1 MLKID
6 NFKIERVNGL
16 QQISADVGGEQIW
29 FQMPHEV
36 PLLLSAE
43 PFIAAA
49 LLEAMYT
56 GQDIEVDC
64 SVAVSRQLAENL
76 TDLQAVFHCWN
87 DELKIVG
94 IHASLLGEGKKF
106 GRVGSFYS
114 AGVDSSFTLCRKMSE
129 ITHLML
135 MDVFDGQALGYEWES
150 LVERQSQFVDALGKR
165 LIPIR
170 SNVRNYAEGK
180 KISWDFMHGLII
192 SSIGSFFGFDR
203 VYVPSSHTYRELFP
217 WGSHP
222 LTDPMWSTESMRV
235 IHEGAG
241 ARRWEKV
248 KSLTQ
253 HQRML
258 DNLHVCWRTKIGNC
272 GECPKCIRTMLAL
285 HLLGARSKAIPEYTH
300 ATELHQLKTMDDH
313 GAVYLVDAMVA
324 AKATGNHTIYRKLY
338 WYHKQ
343 YQLLGILEHI
353 DRGILGGV
361 VRKLYRTIKKPDWL
375 DSRVALGAK
384 N

>member
-1 MLKID
+1 
-6 NFKIERVNGL
+6 
-16 QQISADVGGEQIW
+16 
-29 FQMPHEV
+29 
-36 PLLLSAE
+36 
-43 PFIAAA
+43 
-49 LLEAMYT
+49 MYT
-56 GQDIEVDC
+56 GQDIEVDS
-64 SVAVSRQLAENL
+64 SVPVSKQLVENL
-76 TDLQAVFHCWN
+76 TDLQGVFHCWN
-87 DELKIVG
+87 AELKVVDIR
-94 IHASLLGEGKKF
+94 ASLRDDETKSGW
-106 GRVGSFYS
+106 VGSFYS

-135 MDVFDGQALGYEWES
+135 MDVFDGQALGNEWET
-150 LVERQSQFVDALGKR
+150 LIEQQSQFVDALGKR

-170 SNVRNYAEGK
+170 SNVRNYSEGK

-192 SSIGSFFGFDR
+192 SSIGSFFGFDK

-253 HQRML
+253 HQTML

-285 HLLGARSKAIPEYTH
+285 HLLGAKSQAIPEYTN
-300 ATELHQLKTMDDH
+300 ATQLNKLKTMDDH

-324 AKATGNHTIYRKLY
+324 AKATGNHAIYRKLY

-343 YQLLGILEHI
+343 YQVLGILENI
-353 DRGILGGV
+353 DRGVLGGV